1 MCTNAKSGIYHLSFI
16 VPSNT
21 SEAKLEFTLS
31 GEQSDF
37 ELPILN
43 AKVLNGNTKVTSI
56 KGNKVFLS
64 GLEKGKNLKAEIQVE
79 FDKYCMMEVDYYACK
94 K

>member
-1 MCTNAKSGIYHLSFI
+1 M
-16 VPSNT
+16 
-21 SEAKLEFTLS
+21 
-31 GEQSDF
+31 
-37 ELPILN
+37 
-43 AKVLNGNTKVTSI
+43 TSI